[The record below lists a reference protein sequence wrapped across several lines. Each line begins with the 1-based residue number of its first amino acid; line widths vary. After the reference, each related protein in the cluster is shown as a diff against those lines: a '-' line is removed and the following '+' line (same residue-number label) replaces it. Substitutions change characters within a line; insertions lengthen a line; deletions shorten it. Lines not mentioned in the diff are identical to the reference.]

1 MSETNL
7 TALGK
12 HTIID
17 LYDCNREKINDVT
30 LLEKTLLRAAK
41 AAKATIIK
49 SHFHKFSPQGVSGTI
64 IIAESHFNLHSWPE
78 HGYVALDLFTCGTS
92 LDSTKA
98 TKILIEELESKNF
111 KIKELDRGNDLGN
124 LTISK

>member
-1 MSETNL
+1 MSKSALNV
-7 TALGK
+7 LGK

-17 LYDCNREKINDVT
+17 LYDCNREKIDDLA
-30 LLEKTLLRAAK
+30 LLEETLLRAAK
-41 AAKATIIK
+41 AANATIIN

-92 LDSTKA
+92 LDSSKA
-98 TKILIEELESKNF
+98 TEILIEELESKNYN
-111 KIKELDRGNDLGN
+111 IQELDRGKGFKTSL
-124 LTISK
+124 

>member
-1 MSETNL
+1 MSKSALNV
-7 TALGK
+7 LGK

-17 LYDCNREKINDVT
+17 LYDCNREKIDDLA
-30 LLEKTLLRAAK
+30 LLEETLLRAAK
-41 AAKATIIK
+41 AANATIIN

-92 LDSTKA
+92 LDSSKA
-98 TKILIEELESKNF
+98 IEILIEELESKNYN
-111 KIKELDRGNDLGN
+111 IQELDRGKGFKTSL
-124 LTISK
+124 